1 MKADSL
7 LETIAVYNALGIKYA
22 DQVAHVRLPQLVE
35 FIGMLPFGARVL
47 DVGCAA
53 GRDSA
58 VLREAGFD
66 VVGIDLS
73 ESLLELARKRVLG
86 VDFQLMDAREL
97 NTELNIFDGVWAHAI
112 LLNLDRSE
120 ILGVF
125 QRIWKVM
132 KLGGVLLVG
141 VKEGVGEKFIGEA
154 LVENMKRRETYF
166 EQSKMGDFLRSS
178 GFKIVKSYVSGD
190 ILGRS
195 TTKWIYIFATK

>member
-1 MKADSL
+1 MKTDPL
-7 LETIAVYNALGIKYA
+7 LETIAVYNALGAKYA
-22 DQVAHVRLPQLVE
+22 DQIAHVRLPQLME

-58 VLREAGFD
+58 VLREEGFD

-73 ESLLELARKRVLG
+73 ESLLELARKRVPG
-86 VDFQLMDAREL
+86 VDFQLMDVREL
-97 NTELNIFDGVWAHAI
+97 NTEINIFDGVWVHAI

-125 QRIWKVM
+125 QGIWKVM

-141 VKEGVGEKFIGEA
+141 VKDGVGEKFIGEA

-166 EQSKMGDFLRSS
+166 AQSEIEDFLRSS

-195 TTKWIYIFATK
+195 TTKWVYVFATK